1 MSLLPSLLTS
11 VAITCLVWLVA
22 VFQPNIAIASDM
34 PIVERVNKTILIKE
48 LPVEHKRQAVAQQ
61 KKSSDNFKFEN
72 VQIAGISQNISLNKV
87 PTLWN
92 DFNDNKTLQNSLKR
106 NPSKV
111 FVYYRDFSSS
121 YESAMVSIG
130 YDAKNVKS
138 KANVIN
144 LPTSRF
150 SSLLNKGR
158 YNDIELKQAWQK
170 IDYRKRILAVVEVH
184 YLNTDNTVNSTEIF
198 VSYN

>member
-1 MSLLPSLLTS
+1 
-11 VAITCLVWLVA
+11 
-22 VFQPNIAIASDM
+22 M
-34 PIVERVNKTILIKE
+34 PIVERANKARLIKE

-170 IDYRKRILAVVEVH
+170 IDYL
-184 YLNTDNTVNSTEIF
+184 
-198 VSYN
+198 